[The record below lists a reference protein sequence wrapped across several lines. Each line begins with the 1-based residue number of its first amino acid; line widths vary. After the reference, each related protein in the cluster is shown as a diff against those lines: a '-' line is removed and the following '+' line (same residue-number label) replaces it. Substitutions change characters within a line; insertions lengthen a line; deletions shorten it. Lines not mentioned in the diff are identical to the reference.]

1 MCDIRNRVNN
11 QTKEIIELLR
21 ACFKHAQEKDCFI
34 VNFKL
39 EMKCLLQVDD

>member
-11 QTKEIIELLR
+11 QTKEMIELHR
-21 ACFKHAQEKDCFI
+21 ALFKHVQEKDCFT